1 MRLTFLSA
9 LLLVMA
15 AIPPHAPAVEL
26 TPFTVRNL
34 APPALVQSIAAAEP
48 ARLIPPG
55 RLAIR
60 FSLGLANNA
69 SINQDAG
76 EQVTLDGETLVTTLG
91 LRYGLTN
98 RLQVGL
104 EVPWIHHGP
113 GNFDGFIRDWHDFFG
128 LPNGDRNHLPEDQL
142 DYSFAADNGGRLLL
156 TEATDSLGDIRLLV
170 AWQWLVDASRA
181 ASLHAAVKLPSGN
194 DEDLTGNQAWNT
206 SLGISAQQEFALAR
220 GEAAVWGGLA
230 ATWLGNGEV
239 LPGRAEDWAINGW
252 AGMGWSP
259 LDWLAFKL
267 QADSH
272 SALYESNLGE
282 LGDPALLLTMGG
294 TLGFGERTTLDIG
307 VGEDLFVNASPDVT
321 LHMSLVHRF

>member
-1 MRLTFLSA
+1 
-9 LLLVMA
+9 MA

-220 GEAAVWGGLA
+220 GEAAVWEAWRRPGSAMVRSYPGGRRIGPSTA
-230 ATWLGNGEV
+230 GPA
-239 LPGRAEDWAINGW
+239 W
-252 AGMGWSP
+252 AGARWTGWLSNSRP
-259 LDWLAFKL
+259 TVIPRSMRAT
-267 QADSH
+267 
-272 SALYESNLGE
+272 SANWVI
-282 LGDPALLLTMGG
+282 P
-294 TLGFGERTTLDIG
+294 
-307 VGEDLFVNASPDVT
+307 PCC
-321 LHMSLVHRF
+321 